1 MTIMNRSMRATPVAA
16 ILAGTMSLAILTV
29 PGVSRAQSFGSG
41 EIGVINDQMAQ
52 MQRELDVLQ
61 KHVYQGRSDEIAQ
74 AGPGGNNM
82 AGFQLR
88 LDDIESQMRDM
99 NGRMEELNYR
109 VNQLNDRLDK
119 FSSDLDFRLSNAAP
133 PGAAG
138 GSPAAAAPPPSGDA
152 PITLTPPPQSAGDPS
167 RAPSVSG
174 NLGTL
179 PLGSSQSA
187 SVPPGGNPSSGQ
199 NNGMSVRS
207 DQALPEGTPD
217 EQYKYAFAL
226 LTQSDYPGAERAL
239 TAFLA
244 AHPNHALAGNAQYWL
259 GETYYVRNDFNQA
272 ARAFAIGFQKYP
284 KNAKGPDNLLKLGL
298 SLGQLNKTKEACQSY
313 GMLKSE
319 FPKAPQE
326 VIRRAEAERKR
337 LRCT

>member
-1 MTIMNRSMRATPVAA
+1 MTIMNRLMRATPVAA
-16 ILAGTMSLAILTV
+16 ILAGTMGLAILTV
-29 PGVSRAQSFGSG
+29 PAATSAQSFGSG
-41 EIGVINDQMAQ
+41 DTRVINDQMAQ

-61 KHVYQGRSDEIAQ
+61 RHVYQGRPDEIAQ
-74 AGPGGNNM
+74 AGPGGGNI
-82 AGFQLR
+82 AGLQLR
-88 LDDIESQMRDM
+88 LDEIDSRMRDM
-99 NGRMEELNYR
+99 NGRMEELNHR

-119 FSSDLDFRLSNAAP
+119 FASDLDFRLSNTAP
-133 PGAAG
+133 GSAAG
-138 GSPAAAAPPPSGDA
+138 ASATAPPPPADA
-152 PITLTPPPQSAGDPS
+152 PLTLTPPPPSAGDPS

-187 SVPPGGNPSSGQ
+187 SVPPAGAPAAGA
-199 NNGMSVRS
+199 GMSVRS
-207 DQALPEGTPD
+207 DQALPDGTPD

-259 GETYYVRNDFNQA
+259 GETYYVRNDFNEA

-298 SLGQLNKTKEACQSY
+298 SLSQLNRTKEACQSY
-313 GMLKSE
+313 GMLRSE

-326 VIRRAEAERKR
+326 VMRRAEAERKR